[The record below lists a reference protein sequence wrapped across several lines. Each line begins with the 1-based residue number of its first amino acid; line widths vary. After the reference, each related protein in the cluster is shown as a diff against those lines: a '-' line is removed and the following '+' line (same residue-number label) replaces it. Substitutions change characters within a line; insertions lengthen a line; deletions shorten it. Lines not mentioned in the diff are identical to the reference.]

1 MKAVQIHQ
9 PGSCDVLEF
18 NSVETPVPGA
28 NEILVRMVAAS
39 VNYADTMIRKGTYPV
54 MPSLPIIPGFEC
66 SGIVEAVGEK
76 ITQVSP
82 GQSVVVFDQH
92 CYAEF
97 VLTVAEAVFP
107 IDERVNLE
115 EAAAVPVV
123 YLTAWNLLHTMA
135 RVQVGQTILV
145 YGAAGGVG
153 TAIVQLAKRSGL
165 KVIGLTSSGEKAWY
179 AKNQGFDDIINYQV
193 GDVTGQV
200 KEITKGR
207 GVDFIFN
214 SVAGDTFSRD
224 LGMLDHFGQVIW
236 FGFSGGSPQENLTE
250 QMLPHLGRSV
260 GIRFFSLDSIF
271 QSDSHRMKETLSELL
286 KDLSEKRIN
295 PHIYE
300 QLPLSSAAKAHELLE
315 SGAVMGKVI
324 LKSNDC

>member
-9 PGSCDVLEF
+9 LGSCEVLKY
-18 NSVETPVPGA
+18 NNVETPVPGA

-76 ITQVSP
+76 ITQFTP
-82 GQSVVVFDQH
+82 GQSVIVFDQH

-97 VLTVAEAVFP
+97 VLAVAEAVFP

-123 YLTAWNLLHTMA
+123 YLTAWHLLYTMA

-145 YGAAGGVG
+145 HGAAGGVG

-165 KVIGLTSSGEKAWY
+165 KVIGLTSSEEKAGF
-179 AKNQGFDDIINYQV
+179 AKDQGYDIVINYQV
-193 GDVTGQV
+193 DDVAGKV
-200 KEITKGR
+200 KEITQGR

-236 FGFSGGSPQENLTE
+236 FGFSGGAPQENLTE
-250 QMLPHLGRSV
+250 QLLPNLGRSV
-260 GIRFFSLDSIF
+260 GVRFFSLDSIF
-271 QSDSHRMKETLSELL
+271 QGDSHRMKDSLTELL
-286 KDLSEKRIN
+286 RDLSEKKIK

-324 LKSNDC
+324 LKSNA